1 MRRCAFLTM
10 DNPKSFVIDDELVL
24 PHMLAHGWQ
33 VDQVP
38 WRKPTRWDD
47 FEAVIIRTP
56 WDYQQDPAAFVQ
68 VLEAIDRSRAV
79 LVNPLELVRWNLRKS
94 YLRKLEAQGVLIPQ
108 TVWLSP
114 GEVKRLEESAVELKA
129 QELVIKPLISA
140 NADHTYRLRLDELAD
155 HMPTLRAAFE
165 RREALV
171 QPFLPAVVEEGEFSV
186 FFFGRRYSHAI
197 LKTPKAQDFR
207 VQEEHGGVITSVEP
221 EAALMEAALKV
232 IDVTTPDPMYARVD
246 LVRHEGQFL
255 LMELELIEP
264 SLYFRTHPAAP
275 ENFAQALDY
284 WIDQAKI

>member
-24 PHMLAHGWQ
+24 PHMLAHDWQ
-33 VDQVP
+33 VEQVP
-38 WRKPTRWDD
+38 WRRPTRWDD

-56 WDYQQDPAAFVQ
+56 WDYQQDPAAFIK
-68 VLEAIDRSRAV
+68 VLETIDRSRAV

-94 YLRKLEAQGVLIPQ
+94 YLRKLESQGVLIPR
-108 TVWLSP
+108 TLWLAP
-114 GEVKRLEESAVELKA
+114 GEVKRLEESVMELKA

-140 NADHTYRLRLDELAD
+140 NADHTYRLRLDELAE
-155 HMPTLRAAFE
+155 HLPTLRAVFE

-171 QPFLPAVVEEGEFSV
+171 QPFLPAIVEEGEFSV

-207 VQEEHGGVITSVEP
+207 VQEEHGGVITSIEP
-221 EAALMEAALKV
+221 EPALMEAALKV

-264 SLYFRTHPAAP
+264 SLYFRTHPLAA

-284 WIDQAKI
+284 WIDQSKI